1 MANPKPA
8 LGQSGNVKPAEDQ
21 LTARM
26 KGAQALLAAVAAK
39 THGQPARPAFK
50 AAPASKAERKATK
63 KAIELTTEATKALH
77 ERRYKTAETLFDQA
91 IALFPSPPHRL
102 LINRL
107 TAASK
112 AANHAYVAEH
122 YPQIRAL
129 ATTDEEKA
137 TVDHIWIDCLVA
149 AGYPDQAL
157 ELIAAWRNSD
167 VKIWASIQTV
177 AGIIEEDRGNVDKAM
192 AIQEAILAR
201 DPNCD
206 VARWHLSLHQMAAGK
221 LPDAFDNYD
230 VRWKI
235 SDFPSERRL
244 FDIPRWQGEA
254 LQGKKILV
262 WREQGVGDEIR
273 FAGLL
278 ADLVEIGADV
288 TFECTAK
295 LLPLFR
301 PSFPDITVRPVVP
314 AANRTSALYA
324 EFDFETPLGSLP
336 RFLRPSVE
344 ALKTKARP
352 FLKRSPEVE
361 NNVREAMNARPDQP
375 VIGLC
380 WRSSLRNLHRD
391 KNYLRAEHIAALKLL
406 GKSGFICLQYDQC
419 ADEVALMQ
427 ELGLPV
433 TQFTS
438 IDQMND
444 LAGAALL
451 AGACDLV
458 ISAGTATAELSAG
471 LGVPTL
477 LFGPEHSRTRL
488 GTEDMPWHPATR
500 YMPTNPDEPIELMKA
515 ILFNWGSIATWAAEK
530 SISGRKIDWSQSY
543 PRA

>member
-8 LGQSGNVKPAEDQ
+8 RNQAGDASRPEDA
-21 LTARM
+21 LKARM
-26 KGAQALLAAVAAK
+26 IGAQTLLAAVAAK
-39 THGQPARPAFK
+39 TQGQHPRKPFNAP
-50 AAPASKAERKATK
+50 PASKAERKASK
-63 KAIELTTEATKALH
+63 KAIELTSEATKALH
-77 ERRYKTAETLFDQA
+77 ARRYKVAETLFDQA

-122 YPQIRAL
+122 YPQVRAM
-129 ATTDEEKA
+129 AKTDDEKA

-157 ELIAAWRNSD
+157 ELIEVWRTSD
-167 VKIWASIQTV
+167 VKTWASIQTV
-177 AGIIEEDRGNVDKAM
+177 AGIIEEDRGNFDRAM

-201 DPNCD
+201 DPDCA

-221 LPDAFDNYD
+221 LPEAFQNYD
-230 VRWKI
+230 IRWEI
-235 SDFPSERRL
+235 SDFPSEHRK
-244 FDIPRWQGEA
+244 FEISRWQGEA
-254 LQGKKILV
+254 LEGKKILV

-278 ADLVEIGADV
+278 SDLVMAGADV

-295 LLPLFR
+295 LVPLFR
-301 PSFPDITVRPVVP
+301 PSLPDIKVTPVVP
-314 AANRTSALYA
+314 AANRTPALYA
-324 EFDFETPLGSLP
+324 EFDFETPLGSLA
-336 RFLRPSVE
+336 RFLRPSAE
-344 ALKTKARP
+344 ALQAKARP
-352 FLKRSPEVE
+352 FLKRSPEIE

-406 GKSGFICLQYDQC
+406 GRSGFICLQYDQC
-419 ADEVALMQ
+419 GEEVAIMQ

-433 TQFTS
+433 TQFSS

-458 ISAGTATAELSAG
+458 ISAGTATAELAAG

-477 LFGPEHSRTRL
+477 LFGPQHSRIRL
-488 GTEDMPWHPATR
+488 GTDGMPWHAATR
-500 YMPTNPDEPIELMKA
+500 YMPTIPDEPIELMKT
-515 ILFNWGSIATWAAEK
+515 ILFDWEKIAAWAEDK

-543 PRA
+543 PGA